1 MRKKT
6 GDKRKIFATNR
17 KAHYLYNIESTYEAG
32 IALIGC
38 EVKSA
43 KTSKISLTDSYAR
56 IEKNEVFLYN
66 MHISPY
72 EKQDG
77 FTHYETKRKRKLLM
91 RKDEIK
97 KLTGKIQERGY
108 TLIPLLVYL
117 SDRGIVKV
125 ELGLAKGKRKF
136 EKRQAIKE
144 RDIKREL
151 DQARRTMK
159 R

>member
-1 MRKKT
+1 MSKKT
-6 GDKRKIFATNR
+6 GDKRKTFATNR
-17 KAHYLYNIESTYEAG
+17 KARYLYNIESTFEAG
-32 IALIGC
+32 IVLIGC
-38 EVKSA
+38 EVKGA
-43 KTSKISLTDSYAR
+43 KTSKISLADSYAR
-56 IEKNEVFLYN
+56 IENNEVFLYN

-72 EKQDG
+72 EKQDA
-77 FTHYETKRKRKLLM
+77 FTHYKTKRKRKLLM
-91 RKDEIK
+91 TKTEIR

-108 TLIPLLVYL
+108 TLIPLSVYL

-151 DQARRTMK
+151 DQAKKAIK

>member
-1 MRKKT
+1 MSKKT
-6 GDKRKIFATNR
+6 GDKRKVFASNR
-17 KAHYLYNIESTYEAG
+17 KAHYLYHIESTFEAG

-38 EVKSA
+38 EVKSVKA
-43 KTSKISLTDSYAR
+43 SRISLTDSYAR
-56 IEKNEVFLYN
+56 IEKEEIFLYN
-66 MHISPY
+66 MHIAPY
-72 EKQDG
+72 DKQDA

-91 RKDEIK
+91 RRPEIK
-97 KLTGKIQERGY
+97 KLAGKIHERGY

-117 SDRGIVKV
+117 SPRGIVKL

-144 RDIKREL
+144 RDIRREL
-151 DQARRTMK
+151 DKAKKVFK